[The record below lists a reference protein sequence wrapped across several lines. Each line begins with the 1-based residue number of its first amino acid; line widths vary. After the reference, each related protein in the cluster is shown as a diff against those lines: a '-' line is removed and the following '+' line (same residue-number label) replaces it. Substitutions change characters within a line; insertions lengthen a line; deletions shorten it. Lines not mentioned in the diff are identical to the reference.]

1 MIDTTI
7 PTRRA
12 IAISIDW
19 LELTWLNAEEITAQ
33 FEDWRERIQDKIGD
47 RTIEDLYLVA
57 DNGGSLE
64 YNYLATR
71 AGAGVGFWDS
81 YRWEESDLLYREAIA
96 DGRIG

>member
-1 MIDTTI
+1 MIDATLT
-7 PTRRA
+7 TRRA
-12 IAISIDW
+12 IAISLDW
-19 LELTWLNAEEITAQ
+19 LELTWLDAGEITEQ
-33 FEDWRERIQDKIGD
+33 YEDWKERVEAQLTD
-47 RTIEDLYLVA
+47 RTVEDLYLIA
-57 DNGGSLE
+57 DNGGSVE